1 MNNYR
6 PTNMHVTDQ
15 SFVVS
20 LQAVFSALPTFVL
33 VPDVRGFPVT
43 IDIMTYRLMLLVLY
57 LFGV

>member
-1 MNNYR
+1 
-6 PTNMHVTDQ
+6 MHVTDQ